1 MESSIQ
7 LRISQ
12 YLSEADEYYL
22 KGKYDKCEHTLRLL
36 REEVDATKSLL
47 EVCSMKKC
55 VFSCIIE
62 SNILISKG
70 LVSILQRVVIVIGS
84 VPPQFSLRH
93 SSKNKRNLKFLPRRS
108 TRPEFVVFTM

>member
-1 MESSIQ
+1 VRQHTVKVEMESSVQ
-7 LRISQ
+7 LRISH
-12 YLSEADEYYL
+12 YLSEADECYL

-36 REEVDATKSLL
+36 CDEVDATKSLL

-70 LVSILQRVVIVIGS
+70 LVSIL
-84 VPPQFSLRH
+84 
-93 SSKNKRNLKFLPRRS
+93 
-108 TRPEFVVFTM
+108 

>member
-1 MESSIQ
+1 MVRQQTVKVEMESSIQ
-7 LRISQ
+7 LRISR

-22 KGKYDKCEHTLRLL
+22 KGNYDKCEHTLRLL

-55 VFSCIIE
+55 IFSCIIE

-70 LVSILQRVVIVIGS
+70 LVSIL
-84 VPPQFSLRH
+84 
-93 SSKNKRNLKFLPRRS
+93 
-108 TRPEFVVFTM
+108 

>member
-7 LRISQ
+7 LRISH

-36 REEVDATKSLL
+36 REEVDETKSLL

-62 SNILISKG
+62 SNILISKV
-70 LVSILQRVVIVIGS
+70 LVSIMQRVVIVIGS

-93 SSKNKRNLKFLPRRS
+93 SSKNKRKL
-108 TRPEFVVFTM
+108 